1 MTGTAALIVALAAT
15 TGAGGVIIA
24 LLRHCAEQERSCRM
38 LADALVASKPAA
50 PPELRVIPG
59 GRR

>member
-1 MTGTAALIVALAAT
+1 MIETAAFIVALAAT
-15 TGAGGVIIA
+15 MGAGGVIIA
-24 LLRHCAEQERSCRM
+24 LMRRCAEQERSCR
-38 LADALVASKPAA
+38 LLRDALAASTPAA

>member
-1 MTGTAALIVALAAT
+1 VTETVALIVALAAT

-24 LLRHCAEQERSCRM
+24 PTRRCAGQERSRR
-38 LADALVASKPAA
+38 LLRDALVASKPAV